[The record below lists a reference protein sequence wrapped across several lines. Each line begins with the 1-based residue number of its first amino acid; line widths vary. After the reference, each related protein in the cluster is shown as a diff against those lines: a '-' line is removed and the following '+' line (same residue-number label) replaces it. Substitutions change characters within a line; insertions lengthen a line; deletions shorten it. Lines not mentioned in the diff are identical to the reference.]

1 MARFSSIAFG
11 YRLLKPDPRVCWVV
25 CYTVPWWWC
34 KGQVRPRVAS
44 HCTAPAA
51 GARCLVTAQLLTS
64 RGTSV
69 AVTKPGARI
78 ENRDLVN
85 QRKLVI
91 GYRSP
96 AVSGQG
102 DFSLLV
108 LLSPRHLDHNPN
120 RK

>member
-1 MARFSSIAFG
+1 MSCRGKMSRFSSIAFG
-11 YRLLKPDPRVCWVV
+11 YRLLKPDPACVQGGGVL
-25 CYTVPWWWC
+25 WWWC

-78 ENRDLVN
+78 
-85 QRKLVI
+85 
-91 GYRSP
+91 GAS
-96 AVSGQG
+96 
-102 DFSLLV
+102 
-108 LLSPRHLDHNPN
+108 
-120 RK
+120 

>member
-1 MARFSSIAFG
+1 MSWHGKMSRFSSIAFG
-11 YRLLKPDPRVCWVV
+11 YRLLKPDPACVQGAGVL
-25 CYTVPWWWC
+25 WWWC

-78 ENRDLVN
+78 
-85 QRKLVI
+85 
-91 GYRSP
+91 GAS
-96 AVSGQG
+96 
-102 DFSLLV
+102 
-108 LLSPRHLDHNPN
+108 
-120 RK
+120 